1 MSFLP
6 GDEEKLLGFMKY
18 AEMFPEAMAG
28 YNRSAPIEGYIIIGC
43 FVILTYDYIITFD
56 QEVNYVWK
64 SPWTIGLPLF
74 YMNRYVPFIDV
85 GLILGFPFHNMTE
98 EQCNTQV
105 QTATW
110 IMLIPT
116 FFGQTII
123 ALRTCALWQN
133 NISVV
138 ASMIMLMLS
147 TLVVTCV
154 LIAKQMNHMQFA
166 PAPSFINGCHIM
178 YDPFDT
184 TLYLYVALFATEL
197 IIISLT
203 IIKAWQ
209 HLRRNRTAWIY
220 QLYKNGIFYCVC
232 VVALSLMNIIVPTTN
247 LPYVYKQCLR
257 MPQHVLHSMFCNRV
271 VLQILKHRVSIQESM
286 RPRAGLNGRF
296 TGDNDGTSTSGT
308 NNILTSVH
316 TSIGPTQT
324 MSMRSDIE
332 LSVIDSRQSIGAGA
346 ESLES
351 DPNWIK

>member
-1 MSFLP
+1 MSLLP
-6 GDEEKLLGFMKY
+6 GDEEKLLGFLKY
-18 AEMFPEAMAG
+18 AELFPEAMAG

-43 FVILTYDYIITFD
+43 FVILAYDYIITLD

-74 YMNRYVPFIDV
+74 YMNRYIPFIDV
-85 GLILGFPFHNMTE
+85 GLIVGFPFHHMTE

-197 IIISLT
+197 
-203 IIKAWQ
+203 KNQ
-209 HLRRNRTAWIY
+209 HRRLRRR
-220 QLYKNGIFYCVC
+220 
-232 VVALSLMNIIVPTTN
+232 
-247 LPYVYKQCLR
+247 
-257 MPQHVLHSMFCNRV
+257 PQHVLHSMFCNRV

-296 TGDNDGTSTSGT
+296 TGDNDGTSMSGT